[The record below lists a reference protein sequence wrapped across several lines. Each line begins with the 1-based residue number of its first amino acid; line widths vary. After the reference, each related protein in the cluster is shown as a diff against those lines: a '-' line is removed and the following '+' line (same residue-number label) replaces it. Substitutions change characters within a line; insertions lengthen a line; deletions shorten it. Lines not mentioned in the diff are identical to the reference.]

1 MPGYAL
7 IKQKRNKMSNVCFH
21 AQGSGYKLT
30 STAIYRFR
38 GNDICGGGCC
48 GGGGGGGL
56 GGLGL
61 GVGIS
66 DMFYVVASIFLL
78 INKMFWQRY
87 YNDRN
92 TQKVHFDQ
100 WLLVSWI
107 YISLVRKYRLNN
119 NRNVSLQNA
128 GDVMLLCEFFY
139 FNLCC
144 IFENI
149 KL

>member
-1 MPGYAL
+1 MHWL
-7 IKQKRNKMSNVCFH
+7 NKKETKCPMFVSMLRVLVINSPQQQFIGLEVM
-21 AQGSGYKLT
+21 
-30 STAIYRFR
+30 IYVVVVAVEVVEV
-38 GNDICGGGCC
+38 GDW
-48 GGGGGGGL
+48 

-66 DMFYVVASIFLL
+66 DMFYVVASISLL

-144 IFENI
+144 IFEKI